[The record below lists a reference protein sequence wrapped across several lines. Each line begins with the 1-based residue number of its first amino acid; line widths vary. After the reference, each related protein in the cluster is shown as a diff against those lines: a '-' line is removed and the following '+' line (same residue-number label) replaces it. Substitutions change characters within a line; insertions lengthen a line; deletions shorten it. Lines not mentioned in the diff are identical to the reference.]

1 MDNGSGLDDF
11 QVDDGSGLDNFF
23 VNDAGSPDGFV
34 PMAEIRRK
42 S

>member
-1 MDNGSGLDDF
+1 VDNGSGLDDF